1 MTASVRETGPTLADR
16 LNGTYATSEFVVAL
30 GMGVTV
36 GTAIGFEK
44 IGGYIPCL
52 LCLQQRIPYYAGIPL
67 MTVTLVLAL
76 FRFPSIFTRGL
87 LVAGGVLMLYSFYL
101 GAFHAGVEW
110 GWWTGPHDCGVV
122 VAPDTGVGGSG
133 ILDAI
138 NTVIP
143 PSCDTAALRVLGL
156 SFAGWNVVASL
167 LLAAVAFRGARGRG

>member
-1 MTASVRETGPTLADR
+1 MTASVKETGPSLGERLSGPYAMSALAV
-16 LNGTYATSEFVVAL
+16 SL
-30 GMGVTV
+30 GMGATV

-44 IGGYIPCL
+44 IGGYIPCM
-52 LCLQQRIPYYAGIPL
+52 LCLQQRIPYYVGIPL
-67 MTVTLVLAL
+67 MMVTLVLVL
-76 FRFPSIFTRGL
+76 FRFPSILTRGL

-122 VAPDTGVGGSG
+122 AAPDTGTGGSG

-143 PSCDTAALRVLGL
+143 PSCNAAALRVLGL
-156 SFAGWNVVASL
+156 SFAGWNALASL
-167 LLAAVAFRGARGRG
+167 LLSAIAFGGAFARG